1 MLRRRMSE
9 SNKQTEKIT
18 IRCTPELKKRI
29 ESKAKQFGQRPSEF
43 VRDQAEAGLQRKTKW
58 DRKKVA
64 ALVENQE
71 NLNRMFESLN
81 SNQNDLK
88 EKLIEYSE
96 GELAL
101 WEH

>member
-1 MLRRRMSE
+1 MSE

-43 VRDQAEAGLQRKTKW
+43 VRDQAETGLQRKTKW

-81 SNQNDLK
+81 SDQNDLK

>member
-18 IRCTPELKKRI
+18 MRCTPELKKRI
-29 ESKAKQFGQRPSEF
+29 KSKAKQFGQRESEF

-58 DRKKVA
+58 DRKRVA

-71 NLNRMFESLN
+71 KLNRVFESL
-81 SNQNDLK
+81 SSDQNDLK

-101 WEH
+101 WER